1 MGTGLCFP
9 RRPIPQLEGRIAL
22 ALRRFAPGLYLACTR
37 LAPPNP
43 LPITWLAPG
52 LYPALGR
59 FGPAFILHT
68 SSFILHF
75 GMALASPISAFCF
88 LLSVFPHCQIA
99 ALPGFMRVSSF
110 EIGWW
115 LLDVGC
121 WMFDVRC
128 SMFLLSLRSFSF
140 QVSFRAATFNGRSM
154 ALARLEARLKGA
166 VKDRERESHGGPAKA
181 AHDEAGAEL
190 LLEGGLRAS
199 RLSEAALARLFR
211 GAAPKVVLA
220 RWFRQRTAVPL
231 RWVSG
236 R

>member
-1 MGTGLCFP
+1 LPDCG
-9 RRPIPQLEGRIAL
+9 
-22 ALRRFAPGLYLACTR
+22 FAWVHAR
-37 LAPPNP
+37 L
-43 LPITWLAPG
+43 IVRDW
-52 LYPALGR
+52 
-59 FGPAFILHT
+59 
-68 SSFILHF
+68 
-75 GMALASPISAFCF
+75 M
-88 LLSVFPHCQIA
+88 V
-99 ALPGFMRVSSF
+99 V
-110 EIGWW
+110 
-115 LLDVGC
+115 VGC
-121 WMFDVRC
+121 WMLDVRC

-236 R
+236 RLAVGHYTRLTPAHSPAASTQPAYSPLLFCTEHILPPRFPNYSPIISRHGCRFLVSLKQ